1 VASGAGKF
9 VVGEKQTAGARVEIN
24 LPALADEKKSREDA
38 KEVTVKAEADGKVIG
53 VVKMKVEV
61 RKKALPE

>member
-1 VASGAGKF
+1 

-38 KEVTVKAEADGKVIG
+38 KEVIVRAEADGKEIG
-53 VVKMKVEV
+53 FVKMKVEL

>member
-1 VASGAGKF
+1 MSGAGKF
-9 VVGEKQTAGARVEIN
+9 VVAGKQTAGTRVEIN

-38 KEVTVKAEADGKVIG
+38 KEVSVKAEADGKVVG
-53 VVKMKVEV
+53 VVKMRVEL